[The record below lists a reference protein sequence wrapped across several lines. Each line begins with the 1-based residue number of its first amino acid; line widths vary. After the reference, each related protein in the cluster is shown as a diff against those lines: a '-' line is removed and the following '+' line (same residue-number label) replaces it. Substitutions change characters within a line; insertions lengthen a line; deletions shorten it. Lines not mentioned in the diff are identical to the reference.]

1 MRNLRRTSGQKETES
16 LLQFGLVIVK
26 SSIIAVVITLICF
39 IIFAMVIKLFSL
51 QETIIPAVVQ
61 VIRTICIALGGLLA
75 ARTSKKKG
83 WLSGAFTGLLYIVW
97 AFIISG
103 FFENDMSMTKLV
115 FSDILLGIVAG
126 AIGGIIGVNLG

>member
-1 MRNLRRTSGQKETES
+1 MRSIKRASGQKETES
-16 LLQFGLVIVK
+16 LLNTGMVIVR

-39 IIFAMVIKLFSL
+39 IIFALVIKLFSL
-51 QETIIPAVVQ
+51 QERIIPAVVQ

-75 ARTSKKKG
+75 ARSSRKRG
-83 WLSGAFTGLLYIVW
+83 WLIGTFTGVLYVVW

-103 FFENDMSMTKLV
+103 LFGSNMNLTTIV

-126 AIGGIIGVNLG
+126 TVGGIIGINLE

>member
-1 MRNLRRTSGQKETES
+1 M
-16 LLQFGLVIVK
+16 VIVR

-39 IIFAMVIKLFSL
+39 IIFALVIKLFSL
-51 QETIIPAVVQ
+51 QERIIPAVVQ

-75 ARTSKKKG
+75 ARSSRKRG
-83 WLSGAFTGLLYIVW
+83 WLIGTFTGVLYVVW

-103 FFENDMSMTKLV
+103 LFGSNMNLTTIV

-126 AIGGIIGVNLG
+126 TVGGIIGINLE